1 MYTIDQLNKTYA
13 AILKRQKFVGS
24 ELDYSIL
31 EQHKILLQKLA
42 KLGNSGI
49 TVFDLYQEKHVFSS
63 YNMGML
69 FGYDL
74 NLIEEGGNAYFNTR
88 IHPNDYVVLTQNG
101 ILLFN
106 FVFALPITERMD
118 YKLINEYRILNSDD
132 NYVRVIEQHQAL
144 ELDNHG
150 NVWLALSV
158 MDISPNQDEYQGVK
172 YQLLNYK
179 KGKFVSSFPE
189 SQQSSISGLTKR
201 EKEILK
207 LIRDGLLSKEI
218 SDKLFISIYT
228 VNTHRQHILEKLGA
242 DNSIEAVNYASQL
255 GLLK

>member
-1 MYTIDQLNKTYA
+1 
-13 AILKRQKFVGS
+13 
-24 ELDYSIL
+24 
-31 EQHKILLQKLA
+31 
-42 KLGNSGI
+42 
-49 TVFDLYQEKHVFSS
+49 
-63 YNMGML
+63 
-69 FGYDL
+69 
-74 NLIEEGGNAYFNTR
+74 
-88 IHPNDYVVLTQNG
+88 
-101 ILLFN
+101 
-106 FVFALPITERMD
+106 
-118 YKLINEYRILNSDD
+118 
-132 NYVRVIEQHQAL
+132 
-144 ELDNHG
+144 
-150 NVWLALSV
+150 
-158 MDISPNQDEYQGVK
+158 
-172 YQLLNYK
+172 LLNYK